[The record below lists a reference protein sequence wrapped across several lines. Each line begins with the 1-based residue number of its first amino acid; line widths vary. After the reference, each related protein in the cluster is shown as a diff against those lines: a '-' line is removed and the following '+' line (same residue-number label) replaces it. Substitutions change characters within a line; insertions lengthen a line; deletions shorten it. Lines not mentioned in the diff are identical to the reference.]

1 MREVEEYNDLGK
13 IVRVDFWTEGAIDCY
28 LRGCVCSESC
38 ITYRTL
44 GRKCNMKACVLE
56 SVRTLG
62 LPSRHKVLFR
72 RKGDVL
78 EF

>member
-1 MREVEEYNDLGK
+1 MANEEYNDLGK
-13 IVRVDFWTEGAIDCY
+13 VVKVNFWTEGAIDCY
-28 LRGCVCSESC
+28 LRGCVCNESC
-38 ITYRTL
+38 STFRIL
-44 GRKCNMKACVLE
+44 GKKCNMKACVLE

-62 LPSRHKVLFR
+62 LPSRHKTETV